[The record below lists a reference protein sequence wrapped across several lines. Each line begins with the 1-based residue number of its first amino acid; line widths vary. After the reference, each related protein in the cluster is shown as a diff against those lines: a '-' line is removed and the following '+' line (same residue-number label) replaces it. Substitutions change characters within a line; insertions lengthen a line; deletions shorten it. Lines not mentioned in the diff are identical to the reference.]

1 MKVREKF
8 DTDVGE
14 YFSIA
19 NRSNKMLLMNTYD
32 AQEISIYFDLIA
44 LLSFF
49 LLFSPHLPSHHFL
62 FFISL
67 IPSLFNSSLS
77 LSSILLSF
85 FSHSIRF
92 FLLSS
97 SSILLLFISLSFPL
111 SYSILFYS
119 LLFSPLFS
127 SLLSYSL
134 LSSSL
139 FSSPLLSSLL
149 FSSLLL
155 SCLLFSSLLLSCPL
169 FSIEGG
175 GIVALRVRLH
185 FGGAGRWVGTKT
197 SIASFTQVLNVDMAE
212 TLVSQFLE
220 TRTSNSMFSLY
231 CCFCINYLDHLC
243 ASIDSDTSNYY
254 SCTVARSQHLQFS

>member
-1 MKVREKF
+1 MK
-8 DTDVGE
+8 
-14 YFSIA
+14 
-19 NRSNKMLLMNTYD
+19 TYD

-111 SYSILFYS
+111 FYSILFYS
-119 LLFSPLFS
+119 I
-127 SLLSYSL
+127 LSYSL
-134 LSSSL
+134 LSSPLFSPILSSLLLSSHLLSCPLFSSSL

-155 SCLLFSSLLLSCPL
+155 SSLVLSSLLFSSLVLSSLSKVEGSWPL
-169 FSIEGG
+169 ESDFTSEAL
-175 GIVALRVRLH
+175 VA
-185 FGGAGRWVGTKT
+185 G
-197 SIASFTQVLNVDMAE
+197 
-212 TLVSQFLE
+212 
-220 TRTSNSMFSLY
+220 
-231 CCFCINYLDHLC
+231 
-243 ASIDSDTSNYY
+243 
-254 SCTVARSQHLQFS
+254 